1 MAFRNTQTLRWLIT
15 LDDGMRHQA
24 FALLVVLS
32 AVFGVARTA
41 SDKDTARAIQGAR
54 QLHDS
59 VSNPDSL
66 QVSRALVTGSNIC
79 IDYRSRNGA
88 GAMNIGVAVYEADK
102 NLLFVDNSWVWQR
115 ACLFGKYAQRRE
127 GADVTEAMSDALRRS
142 TARSLKRKDEPSAR
156 PAPPAVSAANS
167 APNTYTVV
175 APTAI
180 VTTAT
185 DEPVSTAPP
194 ELPRR
199 VAKAPAATAASD
211 ALKTQPAPALNA
223 HEEPRVPPAPPAVST
238 ASSAPGT
245 YTAVKPTA
253 IVTTTTEP
261 VTTAPPELARRVAT
275 APAATAVSDAPK
287 TQPAPALNANEE
299 PRVQPA
305 PPAVSAARSAPGTYT
320 AVKPKA
326 IVTTTT
332 AQPVSTAPA
341 ELPLPVATAPAA
353 TAVEART
360 AAAPVGGPAVPT
372 QPVEPPAPPRSS
384 TVGTASVTVATAV
397 AAPQPAAAAPVE
409 THLPGAVIIGPDPT
423 AAGSRRPAAPES
435 LGDAARRLRN
445 EKLRRQPGQVP

>member
-199 VAKAPAATAASD
+199 VAKAPAVTAVSD
-211 ALKTQPAPALNA
+211 ALKKQTAPALNA
-223 HEEPRVPPAPPAVST
+223 NEEPGVPPAPPAVSA

-253 IVTTTTEP
+253 IVTTTTAQP
-261 VTTAPPELARRVAT
+261 VAT
-275 APAATAVSDAPK
+275 APAEV
-287 TQPAPALNANEE
+287 
-299 PRVQPA
+299 
-305 PPAVSAARSAPGTYT
+305 
-320 AVKPKA
+320 
-326 IVTTTT
+326 
-332 AQPVSTAPA
+332 
-341 ELPLPVATAPAA
+341 PLPVATAPAA
-353 TAVEART
+353 TAIEARI
-360 AAAPVGGPAVPT
+360 AAAPVGGPAAPT
-372 QPVEPPAPPRSS
+372 QPVEPPAPPHSS

-397 AAPQPAAAAPVE
+397 AAPQPVAAAPVE
-409 THLPGAVIIGPDPT
+409 PHLPGAVIIGPDPT
-423 AAGSRRPAAPES
+423 AAGSRQPAAPES

-445 EKLRRQPGQVP
+445 EKTRRQPGQVP